1 MKKIIIIM
9 LSIILFA
16 LVSCKDNTVE
26 SGGLEPIVGYQLLVT
41 SPAAIAYNADKNT
54 LYAVSEQNGYL
65 YELTL
70 SGFLL
75 NSVNLNATRPKGI
88 SFLSRD
94 TLIIAEE
101 GTGKLVKYTT
111 SGTRLNAFSV
121 NVSTQNGY
129 GLNGVSYSKSQD
141 EYFAVTRQHPSL
153 LLQFSNS
160 GTEIKRLEVN
170 FSSDLTDIYYDSL
183 EEVSW
188 VVSSS
193 SHLLFKIDDNG
204 NVIKS
209 WGLPVSYP
217 EGITFDNQNK
227 MYIIS
232 NYDAKLYV
240 FQKPY

>member
-1 MKKIIIIM
+1 MKKIIII
-9 LSIILFA
+9 LSVILVT

-41 SPAAIAYNADKNT
+41 SPSAIAYNADKNT

-101 GTGKLVKYTT
+101 GTAKLVKYTT
-111 SGTRLNAFSV
+111 SASRLTEFSL
-121 NVSTQNGY
+121 NVSTQSGY
-129 GLNGVSYSKSQD
+129 GLNGVSYSKGRD
-141 EYFAVTRQHPSL
+141 EYFAVTRQQPSL
-153 LLQFSNS
+153 WLQVSNS
-160 GTEIKRLEVN
+160 GTEVKRLEVS
-170 FSSDLTDIYYDSL
+170 FSSDLTDIYYDSV
-183 EEVSW
+183 EGVSW

-193 SHLLFKIDDNG
+193 SHLLFKLDNNG

-209 WGLPVSYP
+209 WALPVSYP
-217 EGITFDNQNK
+217 EGITFDNQNR
-227 MYIIS
+227 MYIVS

-240 FQKPY
+240 FEKPY